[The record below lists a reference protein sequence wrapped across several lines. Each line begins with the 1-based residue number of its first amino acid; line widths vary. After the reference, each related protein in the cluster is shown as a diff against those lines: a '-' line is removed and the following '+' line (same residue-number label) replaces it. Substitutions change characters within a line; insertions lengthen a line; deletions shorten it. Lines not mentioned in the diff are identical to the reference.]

1 MSVITKEPETSQ
13 EPVKYDLSVA
23 DAIWVVAAMAQRD
36 ALAKGEWDILGP
48 DPVLADHSLAGLV
61 DALGLT
67 KATRQSI
74 LQHIRQHCVAN
85 KEPKPNRSCVLF
97 RAETG
102 GLRLYRDSDP
112 RHPGRQ
118 GAPSHPKWE
127 SLPENFHALR
137 EWYETVWNSP
147 SALIANDP
155 LLNAIGTGKGLFGD
169 QGADAYVNSLRDGW
183 DDPR

>member
-1 MSVITKEPETSQ
+1 
-13 EPVKYDLSVA
+13 
-23 DAIWVVAAMAQRD
+23 MAQRESVTGKTD
-36 ALAKGEWDILGP
+36 LMDPIALEMVI
-48 DPVLADHSLAGLV
+48 SGLH
-61 DALGLT
+61 LT

-85 KEPKPNRSCVLF
+85 KEPNPNRSCVLF
-97 RAETG
+97 ATEG
-102 GLRLYRDSDP
+102 GRLRLYRDSDP
-112 RHPGRQ
+112 RHPGRE

-127 SLPENFHALR
+127 NLPENFHALR

-155 LLNAIGTGKGLFGD
+155 LLNAIGTGKGMFGD
-169 QGADAYVNSLRDGW
+169 QGADAYVNSLRDAW